1 MFNFLYN
8 IKAKFVAWVAD
19 IRVYPWPMFFIFAGD
34 SHYKIKGPHQRQ
46 ILNLL
51 KPGDILLRRYNHYLG
66 SITIKGYW
74 SHAALYVGD
83 DHVIHMLG
91 EGVTKEDILT
101 FMRCD
106 NIMILRL
113 KENPDVVPGVIDKAY
128 KFLNEGV
135 NYDYN
140 FDYTSPKR
148 LYCTEMVDNCIGY
161 KVKQKYPMEKFILP
175 DHFKSLVGDVFE
187 FIWTKDKQ
195 E

>member
-1 MFNFLYN
+1 MIKLIYN
-8 IKAKFVAWVAD
+8 IKSKIIAWVAD
-19 IRVYPWPMFFIFAGD
+19 IRIYGWPMFFIFAGE
-34 SHYKIKGPHQRQ
+34 SHYQIKGPDQRQ

-51 KPGDILLRRYNHYLG
+51 QPGDVLLRRYDHYLG
-66 SITIKGYW
+66 SLTIKGYW

-91 EGVTKEDILT
+91 KGVTKEDILT

-113 KENPDVVPGVIDKAY
+113 KDNYIVPGAIDKAY

-140 FDYTSPKR
+140 FDYTTAAR

-161 KVKQKYPMEKFILP
+161 KVKQEYPDKKFILP
-175 DHFKSLVGDVFE
+175 DYFKDCTDVFDI
-187 FIWTKDKQ
+187 IWTKKK
-195 E
+195 